1 MLYYTDKTTSIVKSP
16 NYNIVSRKWSTD
28 YQYWIQNPFE
38 QDELRNVEIKNR
50 LSLLEELEKIN
61 VNYTYILNEYSNIK
75 NEIDS
80 KSIPRSTTNNIFI
93 DTNKSLNSNNEKIKT

>member
-1 MLYYTDKTTSIVKSP
+1 MLYYTDKTTSFVKSP

-61 VNYTYILNEYSNIK
+61 VNYTYILNEYSSIK

-80 KSIPRSTTNNIFI
+80 KSIPRSTTNNTFI
-93 DTNKSLNSNNEKIKT
+93 DTNKSLNSSNEKVKT